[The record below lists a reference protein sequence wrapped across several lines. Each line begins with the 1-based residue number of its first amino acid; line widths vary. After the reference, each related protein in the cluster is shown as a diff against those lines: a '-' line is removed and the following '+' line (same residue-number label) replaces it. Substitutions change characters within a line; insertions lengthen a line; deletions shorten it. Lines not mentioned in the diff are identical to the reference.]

1 MECVCVYRPGL
12 CSVASELG
20 YVTVSSASLG
30 SIVTAVVHPVQA
42 APASPPA
49 AANTLAHNADD
60 IMQSSSPELVNVEKL
75 SHLTECNIE
84 QPVSVSHC
92 SEYCCHV
99 VSVISST
106 SKTHCGR

>member
-1 MECVCVYRPGL
+1 
-12 CSVASELG
+12 
-20 YVTVSSASLG
+20 
-30 SIVTAVVHPVQA
+30 VTAVVHPVQA